1 MAGGAD
7 LGDARVE
14 KSQKTGRRAPMA
26 EETIRTI
33 LVPTDFSEGAACVLR
48 WARALA
54 RAFGA
59 EIVLLHVVDL
69 AVEWLPV
76 GGLGSMP
83 APVPSEFVDRFT
95 QAAQAAL
102 DAVAPDASEV
112 TRRLL
117 LRKGHPREA
126 ILEIAE
132 EAHADVIVMGTDGR
146 RGFSHLFIG
155 SVAEPVVRHAPLPVW
170 TVRTPEP

>member
-1 MAGGAD
+1 M
-7 LGDARVE
+7 
-14 KSQKTGRRAPMA
+14 T

-33 LVPTDFSEGAACVLR
+33 LVPTDFSEGAARALA

-59 EIVLLHVVDL
+59 EILLLHVVDL
-69 AVEWLPV
+69 AVAWMPV

-83 APVPSEFVDRFT
+83 APVPPEFVERLTKDVQT
-95 QAAQAAL
+95 AL
-102 DAVAPDASEV
+102 DAMAHDAVEV
-112 TRRLL
+112 TRRQF
-117 LRKGHPREA
+117 RNGHPREV
-126 ILEIAE
+126 ILDVAREVR
-132 EAHADVIVMGTDGR
+132 ADVIVMGTHGR

-155 SVAEPVVRHAPLPVW
+155 SVAEHVVRHARVPVW

>member
-1 MAGGAD
+1 
-7 LGDARVE
+7 
-14 KSQKTGRRAPMA
+14 MA

-33 LVPTDFSEGAACVLR
+33 LVPTDFSEGAARALA

-69 AVEWLPV
+69 AVAWMPV

-83 APVPSEFVDRFT
+83 APIPPEFVERLTKDVQT
-95 QAAQAAL
+95 AL
-102 DAVAPDASEV
+102 DATARDAVEV
-112 TRRLL
+112 TRRQ
-117 LRKGHPREA
+117 LRNGHPREV
-126 ILEIAE
+126 ILDVAREVR
-132 EAHADVIVMGTDGR
+132 ADVIVMGTHGR

-155 SVAEPVVRHAPLPVW
+155 SVAEHVVRHARVPVW